1 MDLLTL
7 SSPPFGA
14 AGAPSR
20 PRLPRVVTKKRRRSQ
35 LARASAVRQQQRRS
49 QREVRR
55 RRRQAIVTLVVVV
68 IAVAS
73 LVIWIVLDTR
83 GSKDSGASR
92 SGTGAGSS
100 SAAHYAGVSSP
111 RASSSEGVR

>member
-20 PRLPRVVTKKRRRSQ
+20 PRLPRVVTKKRRRRE
-35 LARASAVRQQQRRS
+35 LARASASRQHERRS
-49 QREVRR
+49 QRQVRR
-55 RRRQAIVTLVVVV
+55 RRRQAVLSLV
-68 IAVAS
+68 IAVVAVAA
-73 LVIWIVLDTR
+73 LVTWIVLDTKHS
-83 GSKDSGASR
+83 SKDKE
-92 SGTGAGSS
+92 SGTGAPSS
-100 SAAHYAGVSSP
+100 SAPHYAGVSSP